1 MIQLI
6 RSDERLIHGQ
16 CMTQIVRTYDIQEI
30 IVIDDATAEN
40 KLLKRI
46 FTMAVPKN
54 MKAQVF
60 TFNDSVAKVEEAL
73 TNSVKTLVLMKTPVL
88 MVQLLQK
95 IPGLNKELN
104 IASLSQRKN
113 IGLCVEIVPATYFTV
128 EEFNAVEQ
136 LTEAGVRVWLQ
147 MIPNSTRTEWTEI
160 RERIQQKFNEL

>member
-40 KLLKRI
+40 TLLKRI

-73 TNSVKTLVLMKTPVL
+73 TNSVKTLVLMKTPVP

-128 EEFNAVEQ
+128 EE

-160 RERIQQKFNEL
+160 RERIQQKFNKL